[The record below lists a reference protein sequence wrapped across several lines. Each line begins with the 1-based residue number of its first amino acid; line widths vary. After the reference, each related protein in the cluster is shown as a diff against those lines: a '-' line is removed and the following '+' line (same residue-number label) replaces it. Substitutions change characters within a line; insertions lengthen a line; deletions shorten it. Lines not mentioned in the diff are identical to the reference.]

1 MRSLPLSLLILLSL
15 TSPLRAQP
23 DAPPVSPRL
32 NQEAFVDRFDQPD
45 LHPRWSVSDG
55 RHSGEW
61 FSAEWRASQ
70 LRHSPEGLEFIM
82 EASPPGAQKPYMS
95 AEIRTHEAYLYGYF
109 EARLRMPRGP
119 GLVAAFFSFGL
130 PGDRET
136 QNEIDME
143 LLGRDPLIIELT
155 YHVGSRATR
164 QIEVMGFDA
173 STDFHTYAYEWRPDQ
188 IRWYLD
194 NRLVHVSR
202 EDQVRGL
209 IYPQNI
215 EFSLWNSERMPRW
228 LGRIDPAQAP
238 WVMTVSCVAYA
249 PRYEGR
255 SLCAE

>member
-1 MRSLPLSLLILLSL
+1 MRTLLLALAAYIFVLA
-15 TSPLRAQP
+15 PANAQP
-23 DAPPVSPRL
+23 AEPAPR
-32 NQEAFVDRFDQPD
+32 QEAFIDRFDGPA
-45 LHPRWSVSDG
+45 LHPRWAVSDG
-55 RHSGEW
+55 WHSGEW

-70 LRHSPEGLEFIM
+70 LRRVDDGIAFVM
-82 EASPPGAQKPYMS
+82 EPAPPGAEKPYIS
-95 AEIRTHEAYLYGYF
+95 AELRTHERYLYGYF

-119 GLVAAFFSFGL
+119 GLVAAFFSFTR
-130 PGDRET
+130 PGGRET

-155 YHVGSRATR
+155 YHVGSTATR
-164 QIEVMGFDA
+164 EIEVMGFDA
-173 STDFHTYAYEWRPDQ
+173 SSDFHTYAFEWRPDE

-202 EDQVRGL
+202 EEQVRGL
-209 IYPQNI
+209 VHPQNI

-238 WVMTVSCVAYA
+238 WVMTVVCVAYA

>member
-1 MRSLPLSLLILLSL
+1 MRILLLSFL
-15 TSPLRAQP
+15 TLLAMGSHAHPQEISW
-23 DAPPVSPRL
+23 PPRHQDP
-32 NQEAFVDRFDQPD
+32 FIDRFEGPQ
-45 LHPRWSVSDG
+45 LHPRWSVADG

-70 LRHSPEGLEFIM
+70 LRHTPEGLDFVM
-82 EASPPGAQKPYMS
+82 AHSPPGAEKPYMS

-119 GLVAAFFSFGL
+119 GLVAAFFTFTL

-164 QIEVMGFDA
+164 QIEVLGFDA
-173 STDFHTYAYEWRPDQ
+173 SSDFHTYAFEWRPDS

-194 NRLVHVSR
+194 NRLVHISR
-202 EDQVRGL
+202 EEQVRGL
-209 IYPQNI
+209 VHPQNI

-238 WVMTVSCVAYA
+238 WLMTVSCVAYA

-255 SLCAE
+255 SLCGE